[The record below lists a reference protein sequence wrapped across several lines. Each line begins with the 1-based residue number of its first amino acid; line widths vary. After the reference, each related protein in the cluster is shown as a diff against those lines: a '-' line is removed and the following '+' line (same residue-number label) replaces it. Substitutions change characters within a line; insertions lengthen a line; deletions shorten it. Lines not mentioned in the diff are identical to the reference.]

1 MSGPFR
7 SFETWW
13 ESLSETTKQRMNKAD
28 ASLVWMTRAIDV
40 KAAKLQGRKEALKE
54 LIYELDSTDRF
65 RERDLVQ
72 SFYKTDVSYSE
83 EQDNEN

>member
-13 ESLSETTKQRMNKAD
+13 ESLSPATQMRMNKAD
-28 ASLVWMTRAIDV
+28 CSLVWMTRAVDV
-40 KAAKLQGRKEALKE
+40 KAAKLQGRREALKE
-54 LIYELDSTDRF
+54 LIHELDSTDRF

-83 EQDNEN
+83 E

>member
-28 ASLVWMTRAIDV
+28 ASLVWMTRAMDV

-54 LIYELDSTDRF
+54 LIHELDSTDRF

-83 EQDNEN
+83 E

>member
-65 RERDLVQ
+65 HERDLVQ

-83 EQDNEN
+83 E

>member
-54 LIYELDSTDRF
+54 LIHELDSTDRF

-83 EQDNEN
+83 E

>member
-13 ESLSETTKQRMNKAD
+13 YSLSETTKQRMNKAD

-83 EQDNEN
+83 E

>member
-1 MSGPFR
+1 MGEFR
-7 SFETWW
+7 TFEDWW
-13 ESLSETTKQRMNKAD
+13 IALNPTTRERMNKAD

-54 LIYELDSTDRF
+54 LIHELDSTDRF

-83 EQDNEN
+83 E

>member
-13 ESLSETTKQRMNKAD
+13 DSLGETTKQRMNKAD

-65 RERDLVQ
+65 HERDLVQ

-83 EQDNEN
+83 E

>member
-83 EQDNEN
+83 E

>member
-13 ESLSETTKQRMNKAD
+13 DSLSETTKQRMNKAD

-83 EQDNEN
+83 E

>member
-54 LIYELDSTDRF
+54 LIHELDSTDKF

-83 EQDNEN
+83 E

>member
-28 ASLVWMTRAIDV
+28 ASLVWMTRAMDV

-54 LIYELDSTDRF
+54 LIHELDSTDRF
-65 RERDLVQ
+65 HERDLVK

-83 EQDNEN
+83 E

>member
-72 SFYKTDVSYSE
+72 SFYETDVSYSE
-83 EQDNEN
+83 E

>member
-7 SFETWW
+7 SFEAWW
-13 ESLSETTKQRMNKAD
+13 DSLSETTKQRMNKAD
-28 ASLVWMTRAIDV
+28 ASLVWMTRAVDV

-54 LIYELDSTDRF
+54 LIHELDSTDRF

-83 EQDNEN
+83 E

>member
-13 ESLSETTKQRMNKAD
+13 DSLSETTKQRMNKAD

-54 LIYELDSTDRF
+54 LIHELDSTDRF

-83 EQDNEN
+83 E

>member
-28 ASLVWMTRAIDV
+28 ASLVWMTRAMDV
-40 KAAKLQGRKEALKE
+40 KAAKLQGRREALKE
-54 LIYELDSTDRF
+54 LIHELDSTDRF

-83 EQDNEN
+83 E